1 MKEKG
6 GDEMNEIVS
15 FLKSCGTF
23 YLAMPPRFRP
33 FGAVC
38 EFEEK

>member
-6 GDEMNEIVS
+6 GDGMNEIVS

-23 YLAMPPRFRP
+23 YLAMPPRFRS
-33 FGAVC
+33 FGGVC